1 MTTPTE
7 FTLWLNGAT
16 DFVDGM
22 PSPEQWMQVKEKLTE
37 AMGYLAKQR
46 LLERADG
53 LVRMEEE
60 MAKRES
66 FAKAAMDLKIR
77 EMQAP
82 QRPLTPPNIHP
93 AYAGVL
99 VDAMTKEQSYREL
112 VAQAEVTLGRQES
125 MQAQAPLGFMSALK
139 AKLGGAV

>member
-16 DFVDGM
+16 DFVDGV

-37 AMGYLAKQR
+37 AMGFLAKQR

-60 MAKRES
+60 MARRES

-77 EMQAP
+77 QMQSETIDEY
-82 QRPLTPPNIHP
+82 QRRMGYSNI
-93 AYAGVL
+93 GVGI
-99 VDAMTKEQSYREL
+99 ARGQIYRDPISLGE
-112 VAQAEVTLGRQES
+112 VAAQAGSQLPT
-125 MQAQAPLGFMSALK
+125 GFISALK
-139 AKLGGAV
+139 AKLGGAA

>member
-16 DFVDGM
+16 DFVDGV

-60 MAKRES
+60 MTKRES

-82 QRPLTPPNIHP
+82 QRPLTHLHP
-93 AYAGVL
+93 AYSGMIVGGMA
-99 VDAMTKEQSYREL
+99 KEQIYRDP
-112 VAQAEVTLGRQES
+112 ATRAEIMIDRQES
-125 MQAQAPLGFMSALK
+125 VQAQAPSGFMSALK
-139 AKLGGAV
+139 ARLGGAV